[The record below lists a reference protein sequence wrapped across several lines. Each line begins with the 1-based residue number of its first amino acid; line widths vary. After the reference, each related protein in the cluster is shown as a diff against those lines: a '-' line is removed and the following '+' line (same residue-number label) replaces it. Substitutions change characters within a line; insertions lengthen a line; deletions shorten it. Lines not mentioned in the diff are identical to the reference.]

1 MFQTVQ
7 NRLKIHQRQHSLET
21 TSQQRLQ
28 HIGPITHQHSAPITN
43 ELSIF
48 DDAVQSVNG
57 LKIIFTENI
66 THIHCHLAAVNA
78 FRFMVKV
85 LVNIQKFHSSDDSHS
100 SNTNSS
106 YTRTLSLIKRK
117 LFHTVLSLRTN
128 TWAQLGVVDTHVP
141 DSGLSSSFTRSG
153 VTKEIVRFTPYI
165 LVRDVTLSS
174 THCGSSILSQNTNNN
189 SNSNNNSNNNNSP
202 PTSPQHQVN
211 VQQPNAG
218 INSPIA
224 NTSSLFYGAFIEAL
238 KTVIDAIQNEKDWS
252 VLYLIFSELP
262 KTLKHKGLILA
273 ATSSSSTH
281 STPSSSMTHLNQTE
295 SIPDLI
301 VNALCNFVRYF
312 IFQSICFIY
321 INSFYYS
328 FDLD

>member
-1 MFQTVQ
+1 M
-7 NRLKIHQRQHSLET
+7 
-21 TSQQRLQ
+21 
-28 HIGPITHQHSAPITN
+28 HQHSAPITN
-43 ELSIF
+43 ELSIY

-57 LKIIFTENI
+57 LIIIFTENI

-78 FRFMVKV
+78 FRSMVKV
-85 LVNIQKFHSSDDSHS
+85 LTNIQKFHSSDDSHL
-100 SNTNSS
+100 SNINSS

-128 TWAQLGVVDTHVP
+128 TWAQLGVVDNTHVP
-141 DSGLSSSFTRSG
+141 DSGLSSSFNRSG
-153 VTKEIVRFTPYI
+153 IVKEIVRFTPYI
-165 LVRDVTLSS
+165 LVRDVTLSA
-174 THCGSSILSQNTNNN
+174 HCGSSVLSQNNNN
-189 SNSNNNSNNNNSP
+189 NINNNNNNSP

-211 VQQPNAG
+211 VQQPNIG

-238 KTVIDAIQNEKDWS
+238 KTVIDSIQNEKDWS

-301 VNALCNFVRYF
+301 VNALCNFVRLF
-312 IFQSICFIY
+312 IQC
-321 INSFYYS
+321 
-328 FDLD
+328 